1 MTQARIV
8 LRGAALEKAEQLQ
21 ELTQLGSI
29 TEVINVLFSR
39 YAKHLEQTWQ
49 VEPISPTYA
58 KAEPWSDIGQ
68 QAIASSQQVE
78 SDFQFDEPLT
88 GL

>member
-8 LRGAALEKAEQLQ
+8 LRGAALERAEQLQ

-29 TEVINVLFSR
+29 SEVINVLFSR
-39 YAKHLEQTWQ
+39 YAKHLEKTWE

-58 KAEPWSDIGQ
+58 KAEPSPETGH
-68 QAIASSQQVE
+68 QATSLTTEPA
-78 SDFQFDEPLT
+78 DFQFNEPLA

>member
-8 LRGAALEKAEQLQ
+8 LRGAALEKAERLQ
-21 ELTQLGSI
+21 KLTELASI

-39 YAKHLEQTWQ
+39 YAEHLEQTWIVQ
-49 VEPISPTYA
+49 AVSPTYA
-58 KAEPWSDIGQ
+58 KAEPLPDVVMPTVANIP
-68 QAIASSQQVE
+68 E
-78 SDFQFDEPLT
+78 TDFSFDEPLS

>member
-39 YAKHLEQTWQ
+39 YAKHLEETWE
-49 VEPISPTYA
+49 VKPVSPTYA
-58 KAEPWSDIGQ
+58 QAEPLPDMGYQSAQ
-68 QAIASSQQVE
+68 PRTE
-78 SDFQFDEPLT
+78 PDFSFDEPLT

>member
-8 LRGAALEKAEQLQ
+8 LRGAALERAEQLQ

-29 TEVINVLFSR
+29 SEVINVLFSR
-39 YAKHLEQTWQ
+39 YAKHFEQTWEVQ
-49 VEPISPTYA
+49 PVSPTYA
-58 KAEPWSDIGQ
+58 KADPQPESYS
-68 QAIASSQQVE
+68 ASTP
-78 SDFQFDEPLT
+78 DFAFDEPLT

>member
-21 ELTQLGSI
+21 QLTQLGSI
-29 TEVINVLFSR
+29 SEVINVLFSR
-39 YAKHLEQTWQ
+39 YAKHLEQTWEVQ
-49 VEPISPTYA
+49 PISPTYA
-58 KAEPWSDIGQ
+58 QAEPLPDTGQ
-68 QAIASSQQVE
+68 QATPTLPE
-78 SDFQFDEPLT
+78 SDFSFDEPLT

>member
-1 MTQARIV
+1 MTKARIV
-8 LRGAALEKAEQLQ
+8 LRGAALERAERLQ

-49 VEPISPTYA
+49 VEPVNPTYA
-58 KAEPWSDIGQ
+58 KAEPSTKMEA
-68 QAIASSQQVE
+68 QAIASPQIE
-78 SDFQFDEPLT
+78 SDFQFNEPLT